1 MASLARRLFSIGMLV
16 GMLAGVA
23 GPAGAQGTPGAA
35 ASGVVTA
42 SDGTPLR
49 GATIELSGNGPVRTA
64 HSDASG
70 HFRFDGLVQGTYV
83 LDVRASGYTALTGR
97 TVDVHPG
104 QIAELDVA
112 LPRAQVASLTLI
124 GSVTA
129 NGTRALS
136 TSPAPTL
143 DISAQPYAQQGVT
156 RVSDILSDQLSTT
169 VYPILGGGLNAPAVV
184 SLRGP
189 DPSETLVDVDGHQ
202 VNNGSTGDF
211 DLSLLDPADLQS
223 VQVVYGIAPS
233 ALYGPNT
240 LGGALNVITLEPT
253 TQPQT
258 TLRFSGGSYDTFGE
272 TVNTTGT
279 IDRLGY
285 AFSYHRVTSG
295 GQLDDYQIPTTDG
308 TGLAPVSNSLDAT
321 TVLGKLRYAF
331 PNGGFIGLTFNDQSV
346 FRDLSAT
353 MSGVQTP
360 ADGAPGG
367 VDAYANFSGTTIAS
381 TSAAYG
387 IDAALPLGPRDAD
400 GSQLTTAIFRQQE
413 STAIQAVDGPG
424 VGTSPYLYNDRDRIV
439 DDTLE
444 VDHILPHGT
453 LSLKYALTTEG
464 LLTDFIPGVIFAD
477 AIDRAPIGTAAPLA
491 LARTDAEAIP
501 GVPDSSTEFLA
512 QTERSLGLLYTLEPT
527 AKLHY
532 SFAVYDS
539 DYSTF
544 GRSIDPR
551 FGFSWTPTASSGYRV
566 SVGTTFQSP
575 QLPGLLIPPTLPV
588 PAPSDT
594 VGGLF
599 SSIGNPHLTAEHA
612 TSYDLGTDHVFGG
625 AAPTTVSLDLY
636 RTDLHNGVATY
647 FSPTPCTS
655 VTDDPATCLSYPVNV
670 TREVYEGI
678 ELRVARP
685 LAPHTTLRLSYDID
699 SVFTKDVPTL
709 SADAFP
715 DYQQSIGVPLHKA
728 TLDLAHDAGRG
739 LAYYVGVLYEGQD
752 NELNLPPY
760 ATLRAGVT
768 WHVRKD
774 LDFGLY
780 GTNLTD
786 VYNFPI
792 QRLSGGIV
800 YGSLPGLPPLQTNAL
815 PLAGPQVTF
824 TTALHL

>member
-1 MASLARRLFSIGMLV
+1 MLV
-16 GMLAGVA
+16 GMLVGAGL
-23 GPAGAQGTPGAA
+23 PAGAQGTAA
-35 ASGVVTA
+35 ASGVVRAT
-42 SDGTPLR
+42 DGTPLA
-49 GATIELSGNGPVRTA
+49 GATIDLTGNGPVRTTR
-64 HSDASG
+64 SDTSG
-70 HFRFDGLVQGTYV
+70 HFRFEGLAQGTYV
-83 LDVRASGYTALTGR
+83 LDVRASGYTPLTGR

-104 QIAELDVA
+104 QVAVLDIA
-112 LPRAQVASLTLI
+112 LPRAQVASLTVI

-184 SLRGP
+184 ALRGP

-223 VQVVYGIAPS
+223 VQVIYGIAPS

-240 LGGALNVITLEPT
+240 LGGALNVLTLEPT
-253 TQPQT
+253 TQPRT

-272 TVNTTGT
+272 TLDTTGT
-279 IDRLGY
+279 VDRLGY

-295 GQLDDYQIPTTDG
+295 GQLDDYLIPTTDG
-308 TGLAPVSNSLDAT
+308 TGLAPISNGLDAT

-367 VDAYANFSGTTIAS
+367 VDAYANYSGTTIAS

-387 IDAALPLGPRDAD
+387 IDAEFPLGPRDAE
-400 GSQLTTAIFRQQE
+400 GSQLTTAIFRQKN

-424 VGTSPYLYNDRDRIV
+424 VGTSPYLYNDHDRII

-444 VDHILPHGT
+444 IDHVLPHGT

-477 AIDRAPIGTAAPLA
+477 AIARAPIGTTAPLA
-491 LARTDAEAIP
+491 VARTDAEAVP
-501 GVPDSSTEFLA
+501 GIPDSSTEFLA
-512 QTERSLGLLYTLEPT
+512 QTERSLGLLYTVEPT

-532 SFAVYDS
+532 SFAAYDS

-544 GRSIDPR
+544 GHSIDPR

-575 QLPGLLIPPTLPV
+575 QLPGLLIPPTLPA

-594 VGGLF
+594 VAGLF
-599 SSIGNPHLTAEHA
+599 SSIGNPNLTAEHA

-625 AAPTTVSLDLY
+625 AVATTVSLDLY

-655 VTDDPATCLSYPVNV
+655 VTDNPATCLSYPVNV

-678 ELRVARP
+678 ELRAARP

-699 SVFTKDVPTL
+699 SVFTKDVPAL
-709 SADAFP
+709 SMDAFP

-739 LAYYVGVLYEGQD
+739 LAYYVGVLYEGQY

-774 LDFGLY
+774 LDLGLY

-792 QRLSGGIV
+792 QRLNGGIV
-800 YGSLPGLPPLQTNAL
+800 YGSLPGLAPLQTNAL

>member
-1 MASLARRLFSIGMLV
+1 MARLARRLFSFAMLV
-16 GMLAGVA
+16 GMLAGA
-23 GPAGAQGTPGAA
+23 GLPAAAQGTPAAA
-35 ASGVVTA
+35 ASGVVSAT
-42 SDGTPLR
+42 DGTPLS
-49 GATIELSGNGPVRTA
+49 GATIELSGNGPVRTTR
-64 HSDASG
+64 SDRTG
-70 HFRFDGLVQGTYV
+70 HFRFDGLAQGTYV
-83 LDVRASGYTALTGR
+83 LNVRAAGYTALTGR

-104 QIAELDVA
+104 QVAVLDIA
-112 LPRAQVASLTLI
+112 LPRAQVASLTVI

-143 DISAQPYAQQGVT
+143 DISALPYAQQGVT
-156 RVSDILSDQLSTT
+156 RVSDILTDQLSTT

-184 SLRGP
+184 ALRGP

-223 VQVVYGIAPS
+223 VQVIYGIAPS

-240 LGGALNVITLEPT
+240 LGGALNVLTLEPT
-253 TQPQT
+253 TRPQT

-272 TVNTTGT
+272 TLDTTGT
-279 IDRLGY
+279 VDRLGY
-285 AFSYHRVTSG
+285 ALSYHRVTSG
-295 GQLDDYQIPTTDG
+295 GQLDDYLIPTTDG
-308 TGLAPVSNSLDAT
+308 TGLAPISNGLDAT

-367 VDAYANFSGTTIAS
+367 VDAYANYSGTTIAS

-387 IDAALPLGPRDAD
+387 IDAEFPLGPRDAE
-400 GSQLTTAIFRQQE
+400 GSQLTTAIFRQQN

-424 VGTSPYLYNDRDRIV
+424 VGTSPYLYNDHDRII

-444 VDHILPHGT
+444 IDHVLPHGT

-477 AIDRAPIGTAAPLA
+477 AIARAPIGTTAPLA
-491 LARTDAEAIP
+491 VARTDAEAIP
-501 GVPDSSTEFLA
+501 GIPDSSTEFLA
-512 QTERSLGLLYTLEPT
+512 QTERSLGLLYTVEPT

-532 SFAVYDS
+532 SFAAYDS

-544 GRSIDPR
+544 GHSIDPR

-575 QLPGLLIPPTLPV
+575 QLPGLLIPPTLPA

-594 VGGLF
+594 VAGLF
-599 SSIGNPHLTAEHA
+599 SSIGNPNLTAEHA

-625 AAPTTVSLDLY
+625 AVATTVSLDLY

-655 VTDDPATCLSYPVNV
+655 VTDNPATCLSYPVNV

-678 ELRVARP
+678 ELRAAGP

-699 SVFTKDVPTL
+699 SVFTKDVPAL
-709 SADAFP
+709 SMDAFP

-739 LAYYVGVLYEGQD
+739 LAYYVGVLYEGQY

-774 LDFGLY
+774 LDLGLY

-792 QRLSGGIV
+792 QRLNGGIV
-800 YGSLPGLPPLQTNAL
+800 YGSLPGLAPLQTNAL